1 MAEQNI
7 RTIKTRII
15 NKHATAAVWDNTDF
29 VPLQGEWIIYDK
41 DNDYPYE
48 RAKIGDGSKT
58 VSELPFVD
66 ETYVDRFVT
75 KSGNSTIN
83 GNLNVDGTLTMGSKE
98 VATEAFVNDRMAE
111 LIGLND
117 GEVLDETL
125 DTIKELQDAIKNNED
140 VVEAIKNTTY
150 DLISDS
156 NSETG
161 EARIKLVSSDPEEP
175 DSIIGITGEGRTTVT
190 SDEKGNLIIETP
202 VIPVATTEKDG
213 IMSADDKKNLD
224 SLYEASIHIAEATE
238 DGIIEETI
246 TPVVG
251 ITESLVFAA
260 GKNVSLVPDTDNKA
274 IVIEAADTTHS
285 FYEGVIGTD
294 GDTIEEVFEAKKPE
308 GGYGNNDVFVVKTPI
323 INDKFAYTS
332 YVYDGENSVWK
343 AMVGNYHAENVY
355 FDENITITSAVGN
368 IELENGSGEIPAAGK
383 NLKQVF
389 ESIWTSEAYPE
400 ATDPTVEITTSLQYK
415 EVGSTVTPSYTATLN
430 PGSYTYG
437 PETSISAQ
445 TWSVTF
451 GNETKTTD
459 TGSFSNIVITEGAC
473 CNVTATATYNDGTI
487 PVTNL
492 KNEYPSKQ
500 IKAGSASVSK
510 NLFIGYRPNFYGFKT
525 TAIDL
530 DNIDSEVVRAL
541 GTNQAQTT
549 TPVST
554 ATSNVSWM
562 QFFYAVPKGR
572 KTELSVKDS
581 NNLPLTVNSKE
592 VIVNHVGGVSS
603 TYTVFYINNDAAYG
617 ATKLTLTWK

>member
-83 GNLNVDGTLTMGSKE
+83 GNLNVDGTLTMNSEE
-98 VATEAFVNDRMAE
+98 VATETFVNNRMAE

-140 VVEAIKNTTY
+140 VVDAIKNTTY
-150 DLISDS
+150 DLLSSSDS
-156 NSETG
+156 ENG
-161 EARIKLVSSDPEEP
+161 EARIKLVSSDNKEP
-175 DSIIGITGEGRTTVT
+175 DSFIGITGEGRTTVT
-190 SDEKGNLIIETP
+190 SDENGNLIIETP
-202 VIPVATTEKDG
+202 IIPVATTEKDG
-213 IMSADDKKNLD
+213 IMSADDKKNLE

-260 GKNVSLVPDTDNKA
+260 GKNVSLVPDTENKA

-294 GDTIEEVFEAKKPE
+294 GDTIEDVFDAKEPE

-323 INDKFAYTS
+323 VNDKYSYTS

-389 ESIWTSEAYPE
+389 ESIWTSEANPE

-415 EVGSTVTPSYTATLN
+415 EVGTKLTPSYAATHN

-437 PETSISAQ
+437 PETGITAQ
-445 TWSVTF
+445 TWAVTF
-451 GNETKTTD
+451 DSETKGTSN
-459 TGSFSNIVITEGAC
+459 GSFSEITVTEGEC
-473 CNVTATATYNDGTI
+473 CKITATATYNDGAI
-487 PVTNL
+487 PLTNL

-500 IKAGSASVSK
+500 IKAGSASTTK
-510 NLFIGYRPNFYGFKT
+510 NLVTGYKPNFYGFKT

-530 DNIDSEVVRAL
+530 DSIDSDVVRDF

-549 TPVST
+549 TPK
-554 ATSNVSWM
+554 TSVTCNESWM

-572 KTELSVKDS
+572 KTTLSVKDS

-592 VIVNHVGGVSS
+592 VTVNHVGDVSS

-617 ATKLTLTWK
+617 ATTLTLTWG